1 MISKLLLFFCGFL
14 FSNILDTTIAE
25 FQEWSLVGAAF
36 IVSTIE
42 MCSKFFYYLSVKFS
56 GVRDEKY
63 YIIMLLRLAN
73 YIKVGLIYG
82 FIVDAFKLGS

>member
-1 MISKLLLFFCGFL
+1 MINKLLLFFCGFL

-42 MCSKFFYYLSVKFS
+42 MCSKIFYYLSVNFF
-56 GVRDEKY
+56 GAMDEKY
-63 YIIMLLRLAN
+63 YIIMLLRLVN
-73 YIKVGLIYG
+73 YMKVGLIYG